1 MSEEN
6 VEIVRR
12 QLDAY
17 LRGDTETALAAYDP
31 KVEFDVSIRPEGRI
45 YQGVEG
51 LVEAIR
57 TWSGTWEDYR
67 VEIQEIIDAGD
78 NVVVVDH
85 QMGRGK
91 GSGAPLDQQTFG
103 STRFARGRSSALCGS
118 RHARKPSKPPG
129 CRSSALDE
137 QRSAD

>member
-17 LRGDTETALAAYDP
+17 LRGDSETALAAYDP
-31 KVEFDVSIRPEGRI
+31 EVELDVSIRPEGRI
-45 YQGVEG
+45 YQGLEG

-67 VEIQEIIDAGD
+67 VEVQEIIDAGD

-91 GSGAPLDQQTFG
+91 GSGAPLDQQTFWVYTLREG
-103 STRFARGRSSALCGS
+103 KIVRLVWLSTREEALEAAGLS
-118 RHARKPSKPPG
+118 
-129 CRSSALDE
+129 E
-137 QRSAD
+137 

>member
-17 LRGDTETALAAYDP
+17 VRGDSETALAAYDP
-31 KVEFDVSIRPEGRI
+31 EVEFDVSIRPEGRV
-45 YQGVEG
+45 YQGLEG

-67 VEIQEIIDAGD
+67 VEIEEIIDAGD

-91 GSGAPLDQQTFG
+91 GSGAPLDQQTFWVYTLREG
-103 STRFARGRSSALCGS
+103 KIVRLVWLPTREEALEAAGLS
-118 RHARKPSKPPG
+118 
-129 CRSSALDE
+129 E
-137 QRSAD
+137 